1 MRRRSARRRDDV
13 DRRDEQVTE
22 ASDESFPA
30 SDPPAGGIPDRPPA
44 NAEQKWKAARK
55 QKLRTISRRR
65 ASV

>member
-1 MRRRSARRRDDV
+1 MRKQRKRKQDKLL
-13 DRRDEQVTE
+13 EETGK
-22 ASDESFPA
+22 ESFPA